1 MEKTDYMETEQH
13 ATKRPM
19 GQGGNQKGN
28 LKIPWDKWKWNHNHT
43 KMYGMLQKQFLEG
56 SS

>member
-1 MEKTDYMETEQH
+1 MKLEINCRKRNGKKTDYMETEQH

-28 LKIPWDKWKWNHNHT
+28 LKIP
-43 KMYGMLQKQFLEG
+43 
-56 SS
+56 

>member
-1 MEKTDYMETEQH
+1 METEQH

-19 GQGGNQKGN
+19 GQGGNQEGN